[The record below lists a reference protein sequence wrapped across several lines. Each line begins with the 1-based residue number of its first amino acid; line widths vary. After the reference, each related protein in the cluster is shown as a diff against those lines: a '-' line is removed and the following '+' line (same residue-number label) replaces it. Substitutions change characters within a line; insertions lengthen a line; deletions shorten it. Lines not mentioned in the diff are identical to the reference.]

1 MDEPPDQTGSENAN
15 PTERDPSPMEEPL
28 DEEILQSTS
37 LIELAAKSKERG
49 EKWTSE
55 ELFTLLRA

>member
-28 DEEILQSTS
+28 HEEILQSTS
-37 LIELAAKSKERG
+37 VTELAAKKMDLRG
-49 EKWTSE
+49 
-55 ELFTLLRA
+55 AV